1 MGLRS
6 DRGQVCLLRS
16 GSLGTWRYSFDWE
29 ILALLSRKAARL
41 GPIPKILDILVERI
55 RGSLPVVSMLKLLP
69 ARPLSYLLIAGLL
82 SAGGIALLA
91 PRWFPALANEQA
103 VPEAELALRPLLPPG
118 SRILSSRRLSDTEA
132 EIWVESRGGTSPVI
146 MRLNAA
152 GTWEQD
158 MSATLAR
165 GASQMQ
171 ALARQ
176 QTVNLPAGFGQTAPD
191 QPPPPVPSLL
201 QSLPQLLRLLPDQP
215 PPPVPSLLQATQ
227 AASSLIPPVDREQE
241 TQRALSGAGRV
252 DPFVPQNVRAP
263 EPQIVLPPLPPP
275 PVLPPPGDG
284 NGAPV
289 AVATPIPTPTPD
301 PAAFARS
308 VQVSGMIQIGGESFA
323 LVSGPGVIPAVV
335 QAGQNYQTAKVAGVS
350 VPERRV
356 VLSEGG
362 ETVVKQMEDTSVIV
376 GAP

>member
-1 MGLRS
+1 
-6 DRGQVCLLRS
+6 
-16 GSLGTWRYSFDWE
+16 
-29 ILALLSRKAARL
+29 
-41 GPIPKILDILVERI
+41 
-55 RGSLPVVSMLKLLP
+55 MLKSLP
-69 ARPLSYLLIAGLL
+69 ARPLSCFLVAGLL
-82 SAGGIALLA
+82 LAGGVAFLA

-176 QTVNLPAGFGQTAPD
+176 QTVNLPASFGQTAPD
-191 QPPPPVPSLL
+191 QPPPP
-201 QSLPQLLRLLPDQP
+201 
-215 PPPVPSLLQATQ
+215 PVPSLLQVAQ

>member
-1 MGLRS
+1 
-6 DRGQVCLLRS
+6 
-16 GSLGTWRYSFDWE
+16 
-29 ILALLSRKAARL
+29 
-41 GPIPKILDILVERI
+41 
-55 RGSLPVVSMLKLLP
+55 MLKSLP
-69 ARPLSYLLIAGLL
+69 ARPLSCFLVAGLL
-82 SAGGIALLA
+82 LAGGVAFLA

-103 VPEAELALRPLLPPG
+103 VPEAELALRPLLAPG

-176 QTVNLPAGFGQTAPD
+176 QTVNLPASFGQTAPD
-191 QPPPPVPSLL
+191 QPPPPPVPSLL
-201 QSLPQLLRLLPDQP
+201 QSLPRLLRPLPDQP

-252 DPFVPQNVRAP
+252 DPFVPQNIRAP

>member
-1 MGLRS
+1 M
-6 DRGQVCLLRS
+6 
-16 GSLGTWRYSFDWE
+16 
-29 ILALLSRKAARL
+29 
-41 GPIPKILDILVERI
+41 
-55 RGSLPVVSMLKLLP
+55 RGSLPVVSMLKSLS
-69 ARPLSYLLIAGLL
+69 ARPLSYLLVASLL
-82 SAGGIALLA
+82 SAGGVAFLA
-91 PRWFPALANEQA
+91 PRWFSALANEQA
-103 VPEAELALRPLLPPG
+103 VPEAERALQPLLPSG
-118 SRILSSRRLSDTEA
+118 SRVISSRRLSATEA
-132 EIWVESRGGTSPVI
+132 EIWVESQGGTSPVI
-146 MRLNAA
+146 MRLNAS

-176 QTVNLPAGFGQTAPD
+176 QTVNLPSGFGQTAPD
-191 QPPPPVPSLL
+191 QPPPP
-201 QSLPQLLRLLPDQP
+201 
-215 PPPVPSLLQATQ
+215 PVPSLLQVTQ

-241 TQRALSGAGRV
+241 TQRALSGAGRL
-252 DPFVPQNVRAP
+252 DPFVPQNIRA
-263 EPQIVLPPLPPP
+263 PQIVLPPLPPP
-275 PVLPPPGDG
+275 PVLPPPGSG

-323 LVSGPGVIPAVV
+323 LVSGPGVIPSVV

>member
-1 MGLRS
+1 M
-6 DRGQVCLLRS
+6 
-16 GSLGTWRYSFDWE
+16 
-29 ILALLSRKAARL
+29 
-41 GPIPKILDILVERI
+41 KILDILVERI
-55 RGSLPVVSMLKLLP
+55 RGSLPVVSMLKSLP
-69 ARPLSYLLIAGLL
+69 ARPLSCFLVAGLL
-82 SAGGIALLA
+82 LAGGVAFLA

-201 QSLPQLLRLLPDQP
+201 QSLPRLLRPLPDQP

-275 PVLPPPGDG
+275 PVLPPPGNG

-362 ETVVKQMEDTSVIV
+362 ETVVKQMEDTSMIV

>member
-1 MGLRS
+1 
-6 DRGQVCLLRS
+6 
-16 GSLGTWRYSFDWE
+16 
-29 ILALLSRKAARL
+29 
-41 GPIPKILDILVERI
+41 
-55 RGSLPVVSMLKLLP
+55 MLKSLP
-69 ARPLSYLLIAGLL
+69 ARPLSCFLVAGLL
-82 SAGGIALLA
+82 LAGGVAFLA

-201 QSLPQLLRLLPDQP
+201 QSLPRLLRPLPDQP

-241 TQRALSGAGRV
+241 TQRALSGAGRA

-263 EPQIVLPPLPPP
+263 EPTLNLPPLPPP
-275 PVLPPPGDG
+275 PELPPPG
-284 NGAPV
+284 NGGEVPV
-289 AVATPIPTPTPD
+289 AVTTPLPTPTRD

-323 LVSGPGVIPAVV
+323 LVSGPGVIPSVV
-335 QAGQNYQTAKVAGVS
+335 QAGQNYQTARVAGVS

-362 ETVVKQMEDTSVIV
+362 ETVVKTMQDTTVIV

>member
-1 MGLRS
+1 M
-6 DRGQVCLLRS
+6 
-16 GSLGTWRYSFDWE
+16 
-29 ILALLSRKAARL
+29 
-41 GPIPKILDILVERI
+41 
-55 RGSLPVVSMLKLLP
+55 
-69 ARPLSYLLIAGLL
+69 
-82 SAGGIALLA
+82 A

-201 QSLPQLLRLLPDQP
+201 Q
-215 PPPVPSLLQATQ
+215 ATQ

-263 EPQIVLPPLPPP
+263 EPTLNLPPLPPP
-275 PVLPPPGDG
+275 PELPPPG
-284 NGAPV
+284 NGGEVPV
-289 AVATPIPTPTPD
+289 AVTTPLPTPTRD

-323 LVSGPGVIPAVV
+323 LVSGPGVIPSVV
-335 QAGQNYQTAKVAGVS
+335 QAGQNYQTARVAGVS

-362 ETVVKQMEDTSVIV
+362 ETVVKTMQDTTVIV

>member
-1 MGLRS
+1 M
-6 DRGQVCLLRS
+6 
-16 GSLGTWRYSFDWE
+16 E
-29 ILALLSRKAARL
+29 ILALLSKKAARL
-41 GPIPKILDILVERI
+41 SPIPKILAILVM
-55 RGSLPVVSMLKLLP
+55 RGSLPVVSMLKSLP
-69 ARPLSYLLIAGLL
+69 ARQLFSLGILLL
-82 SAGGIALLA
+82 SAGGLVCLS
-91 PRWFPALANEQA
+91 PRLSSALANEQA
-103 VPEAELALRPLLPPG
+103 VPEAELALQPLLPPG
-118 SRILSSRRLSDTEA
+118 SRILRSRRLSDTEA
-132 EIWVESRGGTSPVI
+132 EIWVESRGGSSPVV
-146 MRLNAA
+146 MRLNAS
-152 GTWEQD
+152 GRWEQD
-158 MSATLAR
+158 MNATLAR

-176 QTVNLPAGFGQTAPD
+176 QTASLPPGFGQTAPD
-191 QPPPPVPSLL
+191 QPPPPLVPSLL
-201 QSLPQLLRLLPDQP
+201 QT
-215 PPPVPSLLQATQ
+215 TQ

-241 TQRALSGAGRV
+241 TQRALSGAGRA

-323 LVSGPGVIPAVV
+323 LVSGPGVIPSVV
-335 QAGQNYQTAKVAGVS
+335 QAGQNYQTARVAGVS

-362 ETVVKQMEDTSVIV
+362 ETVVKTMQDTTVIV

>member
-1 MGLRS
+1 
-6 DRGQVCLLRS
+6 
-16 GSLGTWRYSFDWE
+16 
-29 ILALLSRKAARL
+29 
-41 GPIPKILDILVERI
+41 
-55 RGSLPVVSMLKLLP
+55 MLKSLP
-69 ARPLSYLLIAGLL
+69 ARPLSCFLVAGLL
-82 SAGGIALLA
+82 LAGGVAFLA

-201 QSLPQLLRLLPDQP
+201 QSLPRLLRPLPDQP

-241 TQRALSGAGRV
+241 TQRALSGAGRA

-263 EPQIVLPPLPPP
+263 EPTLNLPPLPPP
-275 PVLPPPGDG
+275 PELPPPG
-284 NGAPV
+284 NGGEVPV
-289 AVATPIPTPTPD
+289 AVTTPLPTPTRD

-308 VQVSGMIQIGGESFA
+308 VQVSGVIQIGGESFA
-323 LVSGPGVIPAVV
+323 LVSGPGVIPSVV
-335 QAGQNYQTAKVAGVS
+335 QAGQNYQTARVAGVS

-362 ETVVKQMEDTSVIV
+362 ETVVKTMQDTTVIV

>member
-1 MGLRS
+1 M
-6 DRGQVCLLRS
+6 
-16 GSLGTWRYSFDWE
+16 
-29 ILALLSRKAARL
+29 
-41 GPIPKILDILVERI
+41 
-55 RGSLPVVSMLKLLP
+55 
-69 ARPLSYLLIAGLL
+69 
-82 SAGGIALLA
+82 
-91 PRWFPALANEQA
+91 
-103 VPEAELALRPLLPPG
+103 
-118 SRILSSRRLSDTEA
+118 
-132 EIWVESRGGTSPVI
+132 
-146 MRLNAA
+146 
-152 GTWEQD
+152 
-158 MSATLAR
+158 
-165 GASQMQ
+165 
-171 ALARQ
+171 
-176 QTVNLPAGFGQTAPD
+176 
-191 QPPPPVPSLL
+191 
-201 QSLPQLLRLLPDQP
+201 
-215 PPPVPSLLQATQ
+215 PSLLQATQ

-323 LVSGPGVIPAVV
+323 LVSGPGVIPSVV

>member
-1 MGLRS
+1 
-6 DRGQVCLLRS
+6 
-16 GSLGTWRYSFDWE
+16 
-29 ILALLSRKAARL
+29 
-41 GPIPKILDILVERI
+41 
-55 RGSLPVVSMLKLLP
+55 MLKSLP
-69 ARPLSYLLIAGLL
+69 ARPLSCFLVAGLL
-82 SAGGIALLA
+82 LAGGVAFLA

-201 QSLPQLLRLLPDQP
+201 QSLPRLLRPLPDQP

>member
-1 MGLRS
+1 MS
-6 DRGQVCLLRS
+6 
-16 GSLGTWRYSFDWE
+16 
-29 ILALLSRKAARL
+29 
-41 GPIPKILDILVERI
+41 PIPKILAILVM
-55 RGSLPVVSMLKLLP
+55 RGSLPVVSMLKSLP
-69 ARPLSYLLIAGLL
+69 ARQLFSLGILLL
-82 SAGGIALLA
+82 SAGGLVCLS
-91 PRWFPALANEQA
+91 PRLSSALANEQA
-103 VPEAELALRPLLPPG
+103 VPEAELALQPLLPPG
-118 SRILSSRRLSDTEA
+118 SRILRSRRLSDTEA
-132 EIWVESRGGTSPVI
+132 EIWVESRGGSSPVV
-146 MRLNAA
+146 MRLNAS
-152 GTWEQD
+152 GRWEQD
-158 MSATLAR
+158 MNATLAR

-201 QSLPQLLRLLPDQP
+201 Q
-215 PPPVPSLLQATQ
+215 ATQ

-241 TQRALSGAGRV
+241 TQRALSGAGRA

-263 EPQIVLPPLPPP
+263 EPTLNLPPLPPP
-275 PVLPPPGDG
+275 PELPPPG
-284 NGAPV
+284 NGGEVPV
-289 AVATPIPTPTPD
+289 AVTTPLPTPTRD

-323 LVSGPGVIPAVV
+323 LVSGPGVIPSVV
-335 QAGQNYQTAKVAGVS
+335 QAGQNYQTARVAGVS

-362 ETVVKQMEDTSVIV
+362 ETVVKTMQDTTVIV

>member
-1 MGLRS
+1 
-6 DRGQVCLLRS
+6 
-16 GSLGTWRYSFDWE
+16 
-29 ILALLSRKAARL
+29 
-41 GPIPKILDILVERI
+41 
-55 RGSLPVVSMLKLLP
+55 
-69 ARPLSYLLIAGLL
+69 
-82 SAGGIALLA
+82 
-91 PRWFPALANEQA
+91 
-103 VPEAELALRPLLPPG
+103 
-118 SRILSSRRLSDTEA
+118 
-132 EIWVESRGGTSPVI
+132 
-146 MRLNAA
+146 
-152 GTWEQD
+152 
-158 MSATLAR
+158 
-165 GASQMQ
+165 
-171 ALARQ
+171 
-176 QTVNLPAGFGQTAPD
+176 
-191 QPPPPVPSLL
+191 
-201 QSLPQLLRLLPDQP
+201 PDQP

-252 DPFVPQNVRAP
+252 DPFVPQNIRAP

>member
-1 MGLRS
+1 
-6 DRGQVCLLRS
+6 
-16 GSLGTWRYSFDWE
+16 
-29 ILALLSRKAARL
+29 
-41 GPIPKILDILVERI
+41 
-55 RGSLPVVSMLKLLP
+55 MLKSLP
-69 ARPLSYLLIAGLL
+69 ARPLSCFLVAGLL
-82 SAGGIALLA
+82 LAGGVAFLA

-103 VPEAELALRPLLPPG
+103 VPEAELALRPLLAPG

-201 QSLPQLLRLLPDQP
+201 QSLPRLLRPLPDQP

-252 DPFVPQNVRAP
+252 DPFVPQNIRAP

>member
-1 MGLRS
+1 L
-6 DRGQVCLLRS
+6 
-16 GSLGTWRYSFDWE
+16 E
-29 ILALLSRKAARL
+29 ILALLSKKAARL
-41 GPIPKILDILVERI
+41 SPIPKILAILVM
-55 RGSLPVVSMLKLLP
+55 RGSLPVVSMLKSLP
-69 ARPLSYLLIAGLL
+69 ARQLFSLGILLL
-82 SAGGIALLA
+82 SAGGLVCLS
-91 PRWFPALANEQA
+91 PRLSSALANEQA
-103 VPEAELALRPLLPPG
+103 VPEAELALQPLLPPG
-118 SRILSSRRLSDTEA
+118 SRILRSRRLSDTEA
-132 EIWVESRGGTSPVI
+132 EIWVESRGGSSPVV
-146 MRLNAA
+146 MRLNAS
-152 GTWEQD
+152 GRWEQD
-158 MSATLAR
+158 MNATLAR

-201 QSLPQLLRLLPDQP
+201 Q
-215 PPPVPSLLQATQ
+215 ATQ

-241 TQRALSGAGRV
+241 TQRALSGAGRA

-263 EPQIVLPPLPPP
+263 EPTLNLPPLPPP
-275 PVLPPPGDG
+275 PELPPPG
-284 NGAPV
+284 NGGEVPV
-289 AVATPIPTPTPD
+289 AVTTPLPTPTRD

-323 LVSGPGVIPAVV
+323 LVSGPGVIPSVV
-335 QAGQNYQTAKVAGVS
+335 QAGQNYQTARVAGVS

-362 ETVVKQMEDTSVIV
+362 ETVVKTMQDTTVIV